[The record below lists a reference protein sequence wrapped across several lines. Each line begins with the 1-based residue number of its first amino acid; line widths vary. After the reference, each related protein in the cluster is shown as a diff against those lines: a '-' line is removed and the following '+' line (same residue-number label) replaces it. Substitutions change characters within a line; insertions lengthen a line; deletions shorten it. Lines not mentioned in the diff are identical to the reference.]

1 MSLLTLGEE
10 HRGTPN
16 NIMAYDINKFRPR
29 SHSFVEVD
37 DMIRPYLQQARFGHV
52 INITSY
58 GVDRKFLLALCERW
72 LPETHTFHL
81 PTGECTIT
89 LEDVHMLMGL
99 RINGFA
105 VAGSTSVSYSI
116 AEELLGE
123 PLTNTS
129 RKGQFIK
136 MTWLKE
142 KYENQMTLTDAS
154 TIEEILQKARVYI
167 LLLFGGLLF
176 PDTNGNTIHLQ
187 YLPLLSDFNKTGQ
200 YSWGSATLAHLWSAH
215 GMNYEKT
222 PHHCAP
228 GYRTF
233 IDHFEPIDFTWRP
246 YLELEDLEPTDSG
259 VWSSKTF
266 IISFTYV
273 EMHHSDRVKLQF
285 GIKQGIP
292 DPPTCMEEYHKSQ
305 LSDQWPYD
313 DWKDHYKNE
322 RRQWHN
328 RHKTVLQGEI
338 MPQECKPS
346 PDYMSWYATVSNLYL
361 SPNRYLFDPRS
372 QPSTSNF
379 QQSRPPIPNMQQHF
393 QNTQQ
398 NFNPTQPPFTP
409 SQQYHHQNPYTSYT

>member
-1 MSLLTLGEE
+1 
-10 HRGTPN
+10 
-16 NIMAYDINKFRPR
+16 
-29 SHSFVEVD
+29 
-37 DMIRPYLQQARFGHV
+37 
-52 INITSY
+52 
-58 GVDRKFLLALCERW
+58 
-72 LPETHTFHL
+72 
-81 PTGECTIT
+81 
-89 LEDVHMLMGL
+89 
-99 RINGFA
+99 
-105 VAGSTSVSYSI
+105 
-116 AEELLGE
+116 
-123 PLTNTS
+123 
-129 RKGQFIK
+129 

-154 TIEEILQKARVYI
+154 TVEEILQKARVYI
-167 LLLFGGLLF
+167 LLLFGGILF

-200 YSWGSATLAHLWSAH
+200 YSWGSATLAHLYRHLCRCAKKEVHNFAGCGVLLQAWGWSRMPRLAPVNRNPYIFPYATKWSTH

-222 PHHCAP
+222 PHHCVP

-246 YLELEDLEPTDSG
+246 YLELEDLEPTDSD

-292 DPPTCMEEYHKSQ
+292 GPPTCMEEYHKSQ

-328 RHKTVLQGEI
+328 RHKTDWNNEGTRLSYGSATAADFINEEMVEELYDRGYEI
-338 MPQECKPS
+338 GPS
-346 PDYMSWYATVSNLYL
+346 TQPANDE
-361 SPNRYLFDPRS
+361 DPRRRS
-372 QPSTSNF
+372 M
-379 QQSRPPIPNMQQHF
+379 RDGHPPNCGT
-393 QNTQQ
+393 NERLRRLGRGG
-398 NFNPTQPPFTP
+398 N
-409 SQQYHHQNPYTSYT
+409 

>member
-1 MSLLTLGEE
+1 MSLLTLREE

-16 NIMAYDINKFRPR
+16 NIIAYDINKFRPR
-29 SHSFVEVD
+29 SHNFVEIV
-37 DMIRPYLQQARFGHV
+37 DMIRPYLQQAGFGHV

-72 LPETHTFHL
+72 RPETHTFHL

-89 LEDVHMLMGL
+89 LKDVHMLMGL

-105 VAGSTSVSYSI
+105 VAGSIVVPYSI

-142 KYENQMTLTDAS
+142 KYENRMTLTDAS
-154 TIEEILQKARVYI
+154 TVEEIVQKSRVDI

-187 YLPLLSDFNKTGQ
+187 LWSLTSSLGVVENAETGP
-200 YSWGSATLAHLWSAH
+200 SESWSAH

-228 GYRTF
+228 GYRAF
-233 IDHFEPIDFTWRP
+233 IDHFEPIDFIWRP
-246 YLELEDLEPTDSG
+246 YLKLEDLEPTDSD

-292 DPPTCMEEYHKSQ
+292 GPPTCMEEYHKSQ

-346 PDYMSWYATVSNLYL
+346 PNYMSWYKVL
-361 SPNRYLFDPRS
+361 
-372 QPSTSNF
+372 
-379 QQSRPPIPNMQQHF
+379 
-393 QNTQQ
+393 NTW
-398 NFNPTQPPFTP
+398 N
-409 SQQYHHQNPYTSYT
+409 

>member
-1 MSLLTLGEE
+1 MARTQSAFVLNWLPTAMSPSIGRRGFRGHANEGWSSVSCNVVRWGGGQYTFSTGICCSSSLIASVSNKVVNRSSTCASVSSSSSSSTFSLG
-10 HRGTPN
+10 
-16 NIMAYDINKFRPR
+16 IIAALDINKFRPR
-29 SHSFVEVD
+29 SHSFVEVH
-37 DMIRPYLQQARFGHV
+37 DMIRPYLQQAGFGHV

-58 GVDRKFLLALCERW
+58 GVDRKLLLALCERW
-72 LPETHTFHL
+72 RPETHTFHL

-99 RINGFA
+99 RIDGFA
-105 VAGSTSVSYSI
+105 VAGYTAVPYSI

-142 KYENQMTLTDAS
+142 KYENRMTLTDAS
-154 TIEEILQKARVYI
+154 TIEEIVQKARVYL

-187 YLPLLSDFNKTGQ
+187 YLPLLSDFIKQVVESYFKPGGGRECRDWHQ
-200 YSWGSATLAHLWSAH
+200 WSAH

-266 IISFTYV
+266 IISFTYI

-292 DPPTCMEEYHKSQ
+292 GPPTCMEEYHKSQ

-322 RRQWHN
+322 RRQ
-328 RHKTVLQGEI
+328 
-338 MPQECKPS
+338 
-346 PDYMSWYATVSNLYL
+346 
-361 SPNRYLFDPRS
+361 
-372 QPSTSNF
+372 
-379 QQSRPPIPNMQQHF
+379 
-393 QNTQQ
+393 
-398 NFNPTQPPFTP
+398 
-409 SQQYHHQNPYTSYT
+409 